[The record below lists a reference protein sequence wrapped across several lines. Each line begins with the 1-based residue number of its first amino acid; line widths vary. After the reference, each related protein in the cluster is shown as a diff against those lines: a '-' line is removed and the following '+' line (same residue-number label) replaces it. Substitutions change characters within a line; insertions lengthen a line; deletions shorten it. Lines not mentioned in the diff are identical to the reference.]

1 MARSDSEK
9 RNEEGAMWSIFGYLL
24 SGLIVWGGIGAAI
37 DHWVM
42 HKNHWF
48 MLVGFLLGMGAA
60 LYLVWLRF
68 VKE

>member
-1 MARSDSEK
+1 
-9 RNEEGAMWSIFGYLL
+9 MWSIFGYLL
-24 SGLIVWGGIGAAI
+24 SGLLVWGGIGAAI

-42 HKNHWF
+42 HRNHWF
-48 MLVGFLLGMGAA
+48 MLVGFLLGMGAS